1 MAKSI
6 DTTTPEFR
14 ANAERRRRTWSM
26 TAHRNFDDVKAAEY
40 AYWATQPTHVVMAT
54 VAEMTADAYAMKGI
68 HVSRLPRT
76 PWPAEQK

>member
-1 MAKSI
+1 
-6 DTTTPEFR
+6 
-14 ANAERRRRTWSM
+14 M
-26 TAHRNFDDVKAAEY
+26 TAHRNFDDMKASEY